1 MTSQSQTFDN
11 WGTWSKWMYVGR
23 KFKLQRDMVCWSV
36 GCIFAAWSPPT
47 IVWLLWWAGRRGR
60 AVTHLMQST
69 EHDNS
74 VTEPLTTFW
83 KYLAL
88 ICLLPSQC
96 VKGWLAAARWR
107 NPATVSIR
115 PHPSSSAPRR
125 RGSHKQPTLLL
136 GKFRKLAVRC
146 EAAAHLLQNADILYC
161 LVSSVHNITILQL

>member
-1 MTSQSQTFDN
+1 MKIDIEEHDQSERM
-11 WGTWSKWMYVGR
+11 WR
-23 KFKLQRDMVCWSV
+23 KFKLQHDLLKRTLYFRSLIPSYNC
-36 GCIFAAWSPPT
+36 PT
-47 IVWLLWWAGRRGR
+47 VLWWAGRRGGGR
-60 AVTHLMQST
+60 SVTHLMQST
-69 EHDNS
+69 ERDNS

-146 EAAAHLLQNADILYC
+146 EAAPHLLQNADVLYC